1 MAKKSPSKRNRVN
14 FQNKKV
20 QSVISYLQIAENRIS
35 KEEILQIANKDIFYQ
50 LKNSGFIKE
59 TSKGN
64 FQGTAKLHKEVK
76 LSSGKQ
82 FSASASLEHSSAI
95 RNSLKYIPPSVLD
108 RKAFNTSHDI
118 EKQFNRFKQSQKYK
132 DTYTQLW
139 QKKTK
144 TLETLKQN
152 EGTIPKIDYINA
164 TESITS
170 TIEQFEQG
178 KPYLIPDYEIT
189 LTREELITYINNL
202 EEAQSSYDDS
212 THQYQYLS
220 DALDKLKSLDVT
232 SEVTI
237 SIEII
242 TDSYANREIEMHR
255 TYEQLTNSPQIM
267 LYAP

>member
-1 MAKKSPSKRNRVN
+1 MAKKSSSKRNTVN

-20 QSVISYLQIAENRIS
+20 QSIISYLQIAENRIS
-35 KEEILQIANKDIFYQ
+35 KEEILQLANKDIFYQ

-64 FQGTAKLHKEVK
+64 FQGTPKLHKEIK
-76 LSSGKQ
+76 ASTGKH
-82 FSASASLEHSSAI
+82 FSTSASMEHSSAI
-95 RNSLKYIPPSVLD
+95 RNSLKYIPSAVLD
-108 RKAFNTSHDI
+108 RKSFNTSHDI
-118 EKQFNRFKQSQKYK
+118 EKQFNRYKQSQEYK
-132 DTYTQLW
+132 DSYSQLL
-139 QKKTK
+139 QEKIEIQ
-144 TLETLKQN
+144 ETIKQN
-152 EGTIPKIDYINA
+152 EGFIPQIDYINA
-164 TESITS
+164 SESIAA
-170 TIEQFEQG
+170 TIELFEQG

-189 LTREELITYINNL
+189 LTGEELIAYINNL

-220 DALDKLKSLDVT
+220 DALHKLKSLDVT

-255 TYEQLTNSPQIM
+255 TYEQLSNSTQIM